1 MRIQGIRGD
10 ESSCLPASQWV
21 NVWQASELGLEFYD
35 TCQVKD
41 LGELATEDYVLE
53 LVEAEP

>member
-1 MRIQGIRGD
+1 MRIRGIGGD
-10 ESSCLPASQWV
+10 ESSQLAQGQWV
-21 NVWQASELGLEFYD
+21 NVWQVSELGLEFYD

-53 LVEAEP
+53 LVESEP